1 MKKKKH
7 NYIADHLLVEE
18 EGDEVSAVYGDLVTF
33 LMMLFVLLFVLSY
46 NKNTESE
53 FFVKLQEKM
62 GGKDTAQKQSLTTDH
77 LLLSQLQNFIKK
89 EKLEKYTQIL
99 VDEQKIKLILNSPT
113 LFNSGSARL
122 NPSERNAIMALTTVL
137 KGVKNDII
145 IEGHTDNIPI
155 KSSKYRSNWELSFD
169 RAYSV
174 LKLFIN
180 TLNRTPE
187 TLSAIGYGEY
197 RPLEPNTK
205 RKGRARNRRIEI
217 NIIRITKAK

>member
-1 MKKKKH
+1 VKKKKH